1 MKIKRYFKYLLLI
14 AVLFMTVFD
23 GAMLSRAIATMQR
36 IEPTSVTDRPKGI
49 TLESEEYVE
58 SSEKSA
64 EESTQTQDTAEDES
78 KQRAEVLLAQ
88 MTLDEKIYQL
98 FIVTPEQLTGY
109 YGTVTQAGER
119 TETALQEKPV
129 GGIIYFA
136 SNLETPDQ
144 VTEMIEN
151 SQSYS
156 KIGLFIAVDEE
167 GGTVARLGNNP
178 AMGTTSFPDMA
189 SIETTGEAY
198 QVGYT
203 IGTELSQL
211 GFNLDFAPVADVN
224 SNPDNPVIGNRSFG
238 SDPNTVGEMVSACV
252 SGFQGSGILST
263 LKHFPGHGDTETDS
277 HLGAAVTNK
286 KLAELEECEL
296 IPFEKG
302 IDAGAEVV
310 MVGHI
315 SCPEITGDNTPASL
329 SRQIVTGILRD
340 HLGFDGL
347 VVTDSLQMGAITSVY
362 SSGRAAVA
370 AIEAGC
376 DLLLMPEDL
385 DGAAEGIQSAVE
397 SGELTE
403 ERIDESVLR
412 ILTVKVEKEI
422 C

>member
-1 MKIKRYFKYLLLI
+1 MLI
-14 AVLFMTVFD
+14 AVLFMIVFD
-23 GAMLSRAIATMQR
+23 GVMLCRAIATMQR
-36 IEPTSVTDRPKGI
+36 LEPTPVIDQSKDSILEIEERVESSENDDGTD
-49 TLESEEYVE
+49 

-78 KQRAEVLLAQ
+78 RQCAEALLAE

-98 FIVTPEQLTGY
+98 FIVTPEQLTNY
-109 YGTVTQAGER
+109 SGTVTQAGER

-136 SNLETPDQ
+136 SNLETPEQ

-156 KIGLFIAVDEE
+156 KIGLFVAVDEE

-252 SGFQGSGILST
+252 SGFQDSAILST

-277 HLGAAVTNK
+277 HLGVAVTNK
-286 KLAELEECEL
+286 TLAEMEECEL

-302 IDAGAEVV
+302 IEAGTKVV

-329 SRQIVTGILRD
+329 SRQIVTGILREQ
-340 HLGFDGL
+340 LGFDGL

-362 SSGRAAVA
+362 SSGKAAVA

-376 DLLLMPEDL
+376 DLLLMPDDL
-385 DGAAEGIQSAVE
+385 ESAVE
-397 SGELTE
+397 GIRSAVDSGELSE

-412 ILTVKVEKEI
+412 ILTVKAEKEI